1 MNIRIP
7 FFYTYLNL
15 FIYFCLFI
23 CFSNTMFDN
32 FIKIY
37 FHHFYYLQHRLKINP
52 IICSYASSFLYPH
65 IEQTLIC
72 FEQFIDQNLIIP
84 WSNIKTWMYIIH
96 TYIEH
101 TKKSSITLINC
112 KKHLSKQMLQ
122 ILCRAEYY
130 TR

>member
-1 MNIRIP
+1 MFMFTEEIDKIMHILVFKKNMNIRIP

-15 FIYFCLFI
+15 FIYFFLFI

-52 IICSYASSFLYPH
+52 IICIYASSFPFPH

-96 TYIEH
+96 TYSTYQKI
-101 TKKSSITLINC
+101 KYNNNKL
-112 KKHLSKQMLQ
+112 
-122 ILCRAEYY
+122 
-130 TR
+130 

>member
-1 MNIRIP
+1 MFMFTEEIDKIMHILVFKKNMNIRIP
-7 FFYTYLNL
+7 FFLYLSE
-15 FIYFCLFI
+15 FIYLFFICVFI

-52 IICSYASSFLYPH
+52 IICIYASSFPYPQ

-84 WSNIKTWMYIIH
+84 
-96 TYIEH
+96 
-101 TKKSSITLINC
+101 
-112 KKHLSKQMLQ
+112 
-122 ILCRAEYY
+122 
-130 TR
+130 

>member
-1 MNIRIP
+1 MFMFTEDAYPCLKKNMNIRIP
-7 FFYTYLNL
+7 FFFYTYLNL
-15 FIYFCLFI
+15 FIYFFVFI

-52 IICSYASSFLYPH
+52 IICSYASSFPYPH

-84 WSNIKTWMYIIH
+84 
-96 TYIEH
+96 
-101 TKKSSITLINC
+101 
-112 KKHLSKQMLQ
+112 
-122 ILCRAEYY
+122 
-130 TR
+130 